1 MLSAQDIAAE
11 LIAFALRG
19 CEWET
24 VRDEGPNIWAKFVTS
39 AFHEDARVTL
49 VAPLHN
55 FVGAPAEVTLAGGV
69 VIDQMT
75 DEEISHAIWI
85 GAVTTPFPGATSG
98 DFWVRTLW
106 AVRYTYA
113 DPRIFTAPDD
123 VSAVE
128 RQQQGPERA
137 AHTADGVVHA
147 LMLFKSGLVSAEAA
161 MLSRDELQPFG
172 GGWISRLYL
181 GTRVGKTGPDYD
193 LKADEVEEFARFHEA
208 LVKARAAHPPLDV
221 AVRRFGDAAGR
232 TRPDD
237 QLTDLII
244 SLEALLLTKSERGE
258 KRFHRAPRRCVRGSR
273 RGEAPG
279 RLQVRQASLRRAEH
293 DCSRRHT

>member
-1 MLSAQDIAAE
+1 
-11 LIAFALRG
+11 
-19 CEWET
+19 
-24 VRDEGPNIWAKFVTS
+24 
-39 AFHEDARVTL
+39 
-49 VAPLHN
+49 
-55 FVGAPAEVTLAGGV
+55 
-69 VIDQMT
+69 
-75 DEEISHAIWI
+75 
-85 GAVTTPFPGATSG
+85 
-98 DFWVRTLW
+98 
-106 AVRYTYA
+106 
-113 DPRIFTAPDD
+113 
-123 VSAVE
+123 
-128 RQQQGPERA
+128 
-137 AHTADGVVHA
+137 
-147 LMLFKSGLVSAEAA
+147 MLFKSGLVSAEAA

-258 KRFHRAPRRCVRGSR
+258 KRFQIALRVAACVEAGGAKRRDVFKFVKRAYDVRSTIVHGGTPEKKDLKNVAGEKVELQAFADEATEIVRRLLRQVTEEIEDTGRFAVDWEVQLL
-273 RGEAPG
+273 GE
-279 RLQVRQASLRRAEH
+279 E
-293 DCSRRHT
+293 